1 MKSRRVLFARNFIGK
16 HHRKETPMRP
26 IALVGI
32 LLVIVGVAA
41 LLFGHFEYSDTKPVL
56 KAGPL
61 QVNATEQHSV
71 DVPMIVG
78 IVILVSGVG
87 LLIAGRRGS

>member
-1 MKSRRVLFARNFIGK
+1 
-16 HHRKETPMRP
+16 MRP
-26 IALVGI
+26 IALVGV
-32 LLVIVGVAA
+32 LLVVVGVAA

-71 DVPMIVG
+71 DIPMIAG
-78 IVILVSGVG
+78 IVILIAGVG
-87 LLIAGRRGS
+87 LVIAGRRGA

>member
-1 MKSRRVLFARNFIGK
+1 MF
-16 HHRKETPMRP
+16 MRP
-26 IALVGI
+26 MAIIGI
-32 LLVIVGVAA
+32 LLVVLGVGA
-41 LLFGHFEYSDTKPVL
+41 LLFGHFEYSDTKPML

-71 DVPMIVG
+71 DIPMIAG

-87 LLIAGRRGS
+87 LIMAGRRGS

>member
-1 MKSRRVLFARNFIGK
+1 
-16 HHRKETPMRP
+16 MRP
-26 IALVGI
+26 VALVGI
-32 LLVIVGVAA
+32 LLVMIGVAA

-71 DVPMIVG
+71 DIPLIAG
-78 IVILVSGVG
+78 IVILVAGVG
-87 LLIAGRRGS
+87 LIVAGRRGA

>member
-1 MKSRRVLFARNFIGK
+1 
-16 HHRKETPMRP
+16 MRP

-32 LLVIVGVAA
+32 LLVVLGVAA
-41 LLFGHFEYSDTKPVL
+41 LLFGHFEYSDTRPVL

-61 QVNATEQHSV
+61 QINATEQHSV
-71 DVPMIVG
+71 DIPLIAG

-87 LLIAGRRGS
+87 LIIAGRRGA

>member
-1 MKSRRVLFARNFIGK
+1 
-16 HHRKETPMRP
+16 MRP
-26 IALVGI
+26 VAPVGI
-32 LLVIVGVAA
+32 LLVVIGVAA

-71 DVPMIVG
+71 DIPMIAG
-78 IVILVSGVG
+78 IVILVAGVG
-87 LLIAGRRGS
+87 LVIAGRRGA